1 MHRSGTSFLVGSL
14 QQHGLFLGKHHTYN
28 EFNLRGNRENQDIW
42 DLHDAILSSS
52 GGSWDVPPP
61 EVEWRAGHVDRARE
75 ILAEYAEHPVW
86 GFKDPRTLL
95 TLKGWREL
103 VPDLELVGIFRHP
116 LRVADSLRRRND
128 MPLEQSLG
136 LWLDYNRRLL
146 EAKTQRP
153 FPILSFDDA
162 GPVLREK
169 LLEVV
174 ERLDLNPESTEDPF
188 FADELRQADSE
199 GGRLPE
205 DVESLYEALQ
215 EQAL

>member
-28 EFNLRGNRENQDIW
+28 EFNVRGNRENQDIW

-52 GGSWDVPPP
+52 GGSWDAPPDD
-61 EVEWRAGHVDRARE
+61 VEWRSADFDRARE

-95 TLKGWREL
+95 TLEGWREL
-103 VPDLELVGIFRHP
+103 VDDLELVGIYRHP

-128 MPLEQSLG
+128 MTLERSLD
-136 LWLDYNRRLL
+136 LWSLYNRRLL
-146 EAKTQRP
+146 DLHADKP
-153 FPILSFDDA
+153 FPILCFDDEA
-162 GPVLREK
+162 PLLRAK

-174 ERLDLNPESTEDPF
+174 DELGLERASSEEPF
-188 FADELRQADSE
+188 FAEELRQAAPE
-199 GGRLPE
+199 GEDLPAE
-205 DVESLYEALQ
+205 VRSLYEALS
-215 EQAL
+215 EISI

>member
-28 EFNLRGNRENQDIW
+28 KFNLRGNRENQDIW
-42 DLHDAILSSS
+42 DLHDAILSGS
-52 GGSWDVPPP
+52 GGSWDVPPA
-61 EVEWRAGHVDRARE
+61 EVEWRTGHFDRARE

-136 LWLDYNRRLL
+136 LWLEYNRRLL
-146 EAKTQRP
+146 EASTERP
-153 FPILSFDDA
+153 FPILSFDEA
-162 GPVLREK
+162 APALRAK

-174 ERLDLNPESTEDPF
+174 ERLGLSPESTEDPF
-188 FADELRQADSE
+188 FAEELRQADH
-199 GGRLPE
+199 GVGPLPE
-205 DVESLYEALQ
+205 DVESLYETLR